1 MTAITFHV
9 EAQSDVKFIEQLAKK
24 MNIPYEKSK
33 DKSPYN
39 PKFVAKIKKG
49 EQEIKDGKGI
59 SIAIDDLWK

>member
-1 MTAITFHV
+1 
-9 EAQSDVKFIEQLAKK
+9 

-33 DKSPYN
+33 DNSPYN

-59 SIAIDDLWK
+59 TIAIDDLWK